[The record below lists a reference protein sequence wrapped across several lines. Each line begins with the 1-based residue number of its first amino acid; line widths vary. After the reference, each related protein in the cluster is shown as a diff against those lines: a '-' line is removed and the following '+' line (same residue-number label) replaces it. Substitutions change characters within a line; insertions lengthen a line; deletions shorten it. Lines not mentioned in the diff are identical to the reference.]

1 MENEVMEE
9 TQKEETLE
17 GVDVAAGSPD
27 QKEQPASESGSVNLE
42 LEKAKAEAM
51 DMRDS
56 WNRERAEFQNY
67 KKRMIH
73 EMGRARSQA
82 VKSFVS
88 GLLPVID
95 NLNQVL
101 LAKSEDPAVKNFV
114 IGVEMIRSEFLKVL
128 NKENIQSFRPLDQAF
143 DPMRMEA
150 VALDESESVDS
161 PKVVEVYEDG
171 YSLTIDGQEELLRP
185 ARVRVLKPAKK
196 KEEANENA

>member
-9 TQKEETLE
+9 TQNEETLE

-161 PKVVEVYEDG
+161 PKVVEVYED
-171 YSLTIDGQEELLRP
+171 
-185 ARVRVLKPAKK
+185 
-196 KEEANENA
+196 

>member
-1 MENEVMEE
+1 MENKVMEE

-27 QKEQPASESGSVNLE
+27 QKEQPASESAGVNLE

-88 GLLPVID
+88 
-95 NLNQVL
+95 
-101 LAKSEDPAVKNFV
+101 
-114 IGVEMIRSEFLKVL
+114 
-128 NKENIQSFRPLDQAF
+128 
-143 DPMRMEA
+143 
-150 VALDESESVDS
+150 
-161 PKVVEVYEDG
+161 
-171 YSLTIDGQEELLRP
+171 
-185 ARVRVLKPAKK
+185 
-196 KEEANENA
+196 